1 MDGGPSGIDCSNPSR
16 SQNHKALVSGPG
28 DIFEKSSLARS
39 RLPRQENRPSGFINI
54 PFRRFEY
61 NVLFNYIILS
71 SVRRARYGFFCDL
84 TACQPL
90 IHIYY
95 CIRCAAKSSKMP
107 VSSTIST
114 KGVQLCSWSMAR
126 RPTHAIIHPSSL
138 RREELKFAPT
148 LITDRPSCCHG
159 RA

>member
-1 MDGGPSGIDCSNPSR
+1 MVVPPSLIAATPVGARTTKRLSVVPVIYLRKVVLPVPAFPVRKIDRPVSLTYLSAVSNTMSF
-16 SQNHKALVSGPG
+16 ST
-28 DIFEKSSLARS
+28 ISSCLQFGA
-39 RLPRQENRPSGFINI
+39 QGTD
-54 PFRRFEY
+54 
-61 NVLFNYIILS
+61 
-71 SVRRARYGFFCDL
+71 FFCDL

>member
-1 MDGGPSGIDCSNPSR
+1 MVVPPALIAATPVGARTTKRLSVVPVIYLRKVVLPVPAFPVRKTDLPVSLTYLSAASNTLSF
-16 SQNHKALVSGPG
+16 STVSIVPY
-28 DIFEKSSLARS
+28 L
-39 RLPRQENRPSGFINI
+39 
-54 PFRRFEY
+54 Y
-61 NVLFNYIILS
+61 W
-71 SVRRARYGFFCDL
+71 RARYEIFCKKA
-84 TACQPL
+84 ACQPL